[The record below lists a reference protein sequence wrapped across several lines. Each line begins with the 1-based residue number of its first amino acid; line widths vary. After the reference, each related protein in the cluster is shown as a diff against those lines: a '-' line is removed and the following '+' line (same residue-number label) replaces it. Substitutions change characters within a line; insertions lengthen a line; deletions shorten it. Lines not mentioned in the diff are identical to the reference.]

1 MYEAKKVDAEI
12 EKRELE
18 LKMELADRGEKDR
31 RELVDRAEK
40 EASRCHELVMLEA
53 QEWRVELQ
61 VQAAI
66 RQAEADERREEAK
79 LRTLQFEMQLA
90 AMRESKNWFLS

>member
-1 MYEAKKVDAEI
+1 MASRPEKEWLAKLSDKLRRGLAE
-12 EKRELE
+12 K
-18 LKMELADRGEKDR
+18 
-31 RELVDRAEK
+31 AEK
-40 EASRCHELVMLEA
+40 EASRRHELVMLEA
-53 QEWRVELQ
+53 QERRVELQ

-90 AMRESKNWFLS
+90 AMRERRN